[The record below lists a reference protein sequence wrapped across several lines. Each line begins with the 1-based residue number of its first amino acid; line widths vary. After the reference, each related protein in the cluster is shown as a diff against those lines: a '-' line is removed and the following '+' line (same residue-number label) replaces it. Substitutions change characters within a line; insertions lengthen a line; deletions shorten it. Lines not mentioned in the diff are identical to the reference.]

1 MRPAIVNMYFVR
13 GSTDPKIWR
22 FSLSGTSPATPLPF
36 DDARLTVAK
45 GNTVLFRA
53 TMADADHQIV
63 LTDYATGEITFTPT
77 AEQTRLVPKTKTGA
91 TPKATYELELRTG
104 AIERVYLMGTV
115 EGIGGLNDDE

>member
-1 MRPAIVNMYFVR
+1 MRPAIVDMYFVR

-22 FSLSGTSPATPLPF
+22 FTLSGTSPAQPLPF

-53 TMADADHQIV
+53 TMEDGEIV
-63 LTDYATGEITFTPT
+63 LTDYTVGEITFYPT

-91 TPKATYELELRTG
+91 TPKASYELELRAG
-104 AIERVYLMGTV
+104 SIERVYLMGLV

>member
-1 MRPAIVNMYFVR
+1 MRPATVNMYFVR
-13 GSTDPKIWR
+13 GSTEPKVWR
-22 FSLSGTSPATPLPF
+22 FTLSGSSPVQPLPF

-53 TMADADHQIV
+53 TMADLDHQIV
-63 LTDYATGEITFTPT
+63 LTDYTVGEITFYPT

-91 TPKATYELELRTG
+91 TPKASYELELRSG
-104 AIERVYLMGTV
+104 SIERVYLMGTV